1 MKGCEGTQSWEDGGI
16 LGERSRLQ
24 GDTGGHRGTEREE
37 SKSRPLTQS
46 NNLRLPTSQITFD
59 TTASVRRAVGEIRR
73 FAFQNAAWVKEME
86 GGVRGPIAQVPG
98 VFSCS
103 RVCRTLLQWFDCCT
117 NCTLC
122 ARLTIPH
129 VQHPQE
135 HLLHCSSGTV
145 GIAVHSTSILL
156 ICSHFASVWEF
167 CNDRLNVHNTML
179 TMFLGANRCVSTCAC
194 SCWWWVFD
202 SSTSTY
208 LCKAIGSP
216 AIERPV

>member
-1 MKGCEGTQSWEDGGI
+1 MGKRDG
-16 LGERSRLQ
+16 R
-24 GDTGGHRGTEREE
+24 
-37 SKSRPLTQS
+37 
-46 NNLRLPTSQITFD
+46 
-59 TTASVRRAVGEIRR
+59 
-73 FAFQNAAWVKEME
+73 
-86 GGVRGPIAQVPG
+86 RGPWPNRSGPG
-98 VFSCS
+98 SLF
-103 RVCRTLLQWFDCCT
+103 LLQSLPHSAAWFDCCT

-135 HLLHCSSGTV
+135 HLLQCSSGTV

-156 ICSHFASVWEF
+156 LCSHFASVWEF